1 MATTAHIVKAKRTP
15 KFASRVIRRCW
26 RCGRRHG
33 YIRLFDLCRICMRDL
48 ANKGQIPGVRKSSW

>member
-15 KFASRVIRRCW
+15 KFASRTIRRCW

-33 YIRLFDLCRICMRDL
+33 YIRLFDLCRICTREL
-48 ANKGQIPGVRKSSW
+48 ANNGQIPGVRKSSW